1 MDINVATFIDNLV
14 STFSDNVREFK
25 GFELEKS
32 TESFSTLI
40 GKGGFGQV
48 FKGIFHHLPI
58 AVKLLKK
65 VCI

>member
-1 MDINVATFIDNLV
+1 MQHFIDNPV

-25 GFELEKS
+25 GFELGKS

-40 GKGGFGQV
+40 GKGEFGQV

-58 AVKLLKK
+58 AVKLLNK